1 MHYIL
6 FYKYVPNYLEKREP
20 FRAEHLRLLKAAHD
34 RGELVMAG
42 ALNDPPDGAA
52 IIFKGDDPS
61 IAREVAVNDPYVQNG
76 VVLEW
81 DIRPWKVAVG
91 AEGDAG

>member
-20 FRAEHLRLLKAAHD
+20 FRAGHLQHLQAAQE

-42 ALNDPPDGAA
+42 SLNDPPDGAA
-52 IIFKGDDPS
+52 IIFKGDDQS
-61 IAREVAVNDPYVQNG
+61 VARAVAVNDPYVQNG
-76 VVLEW
+76 VVIEW
-81 DIRPWKVAVG
+81 DIRPWKVVIG
-91 AEGDAG
+91 G